1 MESWANFLTAIPA
14 APSDTAA
21 PNPARPFMT
30 VWDCFPDRFTWS
42 WAFANL
48 FAAFAAEL
56 NAAEAPSRAVRS
68 ISNLALAM
76 RLLHLQ
82 QVFSGTLVQVELGD
96 RPRRH
101 DGVGVDAEQVVE
113 DRPPPGDFFF

>member
-1 MESWANFLTAIPA
+1 
-14 APSDTAA
+14 
-21 PNPARPFMT
+21 
-30 VWDCFPDRFTWS
+30 
-42 WAFANL
+42 
-48 FAAFAAEL
+48 
-56 NAAEAPSRAVRS
+56 
-68 ISNLALAM
+68 M